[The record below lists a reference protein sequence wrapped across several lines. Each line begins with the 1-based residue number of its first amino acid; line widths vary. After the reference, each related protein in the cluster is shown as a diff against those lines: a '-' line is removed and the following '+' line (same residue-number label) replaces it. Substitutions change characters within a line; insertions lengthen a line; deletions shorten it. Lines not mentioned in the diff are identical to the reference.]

1 MQKIMSH
8 LKANIVQWLALV
20 VLLTSMGAA
29 SRSALIPVL
38 GALGRFVLPFIVVW
52 VIFKVIKNR
61 LNTAVK
67 RFQDQMLQTIQNG
80 GAGARGG
87 VGSGQVL
94 DLCPRCGSLK
104 DGAHSCP

>member
-38 GALGRFVLPFIVVW
+38 GALGRFALPFIVVW
-52 VIFKVIKNR
+52 VIFKVIKTR
-61 LNTAVK
+61 LNAAVK

-87 VGSGQVL
+87 QGAGQIL

-104 DGAHSCP
+104 DVAHSCP